1 MTYEDFKDLSRRT
14 VLDNVLSDKG
24 FNVAKNSNCDGYQ
37 RRLTSMVYKFYH
49 KKTFNLNKGTRI
61 NFESKQLAKELQ
73 KPNIKKIDK
82 GKIHS
87 SFIDNIW
94 GVDLAEMQ
102 LLSKFKKI
110 ICFILCAIDIFSKY
124 TWLVSL

>member
-14 VLDNVLSDKG
+14 VLDNVLSDKA
-24 FNVAKNSNCDGYQ
+24 FHVAKNSKCDGYQ

>member
-1 MTYEDFKDLSRRT
+1 MAYEDFKNLSRRT
-14 VLDNVLSDKG
+14 VLDNVLSDKA
-24 FNVAKNSNCDGYQ
+24 FHVAKNSKCDGYQ
-37 RRLTSMVYKFYH
+37 RRLTSMVYKFYD

-73 KPNIKKIDK
+73 KPNIKKIEK

-94 GVDLAEMQ
+94 VL
-102 LLSKFKKI
+102 I
-110 ICFILCAIDIFSKY
+110 
-124 TWLVSL
+124 